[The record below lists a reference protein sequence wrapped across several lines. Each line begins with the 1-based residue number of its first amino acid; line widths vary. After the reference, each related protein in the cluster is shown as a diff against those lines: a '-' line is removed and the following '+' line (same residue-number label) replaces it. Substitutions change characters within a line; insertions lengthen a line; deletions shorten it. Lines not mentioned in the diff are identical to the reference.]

1 MLPRLFFGAGFSL
14 SASDA
19 SHQTDSDISP
29 SGALFCDP
37 EVVVI
42 GEGDASPPVRPHVV
56 LDDRFN
62 ELDELTSQQSQSILS
77 NCRPGAVSS
86 GGESA
91 NSSQISNSNSLS

>member
-1 MLPRLFFGAGFSL
+1 MLLRLFL
-14 SASDA
+14 VLVLVSASDA
-19 SHQTDSDISP
+19 YHQTDSDYISP

-42 GEGDASPPVRPHVV
+42 GEGDASPPVRPHIV

-62 ELDELTSQQSQSILS
+62 ELDELTLQQSQSILS

-91 NSSQISNSNSLS
+91 NSGQISNSNGLN